1 MILVSGYYGFGNLGD
16 EAILAAL
23 CQDLVSLGISRRQI
37 VVPSGNPQQTAAEH
51 GVSVLGRCDLKGIWR
66 VLSSARCMVSGGG
79 SLLQDATSKRSL
91 PYYLSLVELA
101 LLRRVPVVMYAQG
114 LGPISSGPYKSWTA
128 RVYKR
133 AAACSVRD
141 EDSLRFL
148 EELGVPEEKIV
159 LAADPVFARG
169 LAANT
174 GERTRRLLLNLR
186 PHEGWPEQSSLWLEH
201 LLRWEQEGWSVEFL
215 PLGPGDQELGAF
227 LQTRCPGLKVHA
239 KPELSNLDR
248 MFQGAALCISMR
260 LHGLIFSALNDCQPV
275 GVNYDPKVAAVCAQL
290 RVPYVELGE
299 LGRLP
304 ELVSQV
310 LTAME
315 EQRQGYQRAL
325 GELQRRTAG
334 NRRVLAQVLR

>member
-128 RVYKR
+128 
-133 AAACSVRD
+133 
-141 EDSLRFL
+141 
-148 EELGVPEEKIV
+148 
-159 LAADPVFARG
+159 
-169 LAANT
+169 
-174 GERTRRLLLNLR
+174 
-186 PHEGWPEQSSLWLEH
+186 
-201 LLRWEQEGWSVEFL
+201 
-215 PLGPGDQELGAF
+215 
-227 LQTRCPGLKVHA
+227 
-239 KPELSNLDR
+239 
-248 MFQGAALCISMR
+248 
-260 LHGLIFSALNDCQPV
+260 
-275 GVNYDPKVAAVCAQL
+275 
-290 RVPYVELGE
+290 
-299 LGRLP
+299 
-304 ELVSQV
+304 
-310 LTAME
+310 
-315 EQRQGYQRAL
+315 
-325 GELQRRTAG
+325 
-334 NRRVLAQVLR
+334 